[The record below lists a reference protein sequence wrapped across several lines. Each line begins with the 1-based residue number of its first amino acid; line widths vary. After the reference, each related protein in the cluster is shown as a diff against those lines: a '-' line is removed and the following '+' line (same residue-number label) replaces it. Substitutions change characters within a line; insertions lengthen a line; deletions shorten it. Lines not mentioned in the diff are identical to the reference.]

1 MNTKE
6 LINALL
12 EASSKDV
19 KYQNLLVLAAA
30 KLIELDPEAVDE
42 SNEWLKGTQ

>member
-12 EASSKDV
+12 DASAKDV
-19 KYQNLLVLAAA
+19 KYQNLMIMTAA
-30 KLIELDPEAVDE
+30 KLIELDPDAVDQ